1 MQINPSQ
8 PIMFDTETMPGQGTG
23 WWQVNRFMDDSRP
36 AGRPVKGD
44 RIVTLARIGV
54 MLLILAIFIYGAID
68 TFSR

>member
-1 MQINPSQ
+1 MQIDPSQ

-23 WWQVNRFMDDSRP
+23 WWQVNRFMDDGLP

-44 RIVTLARIGV
+44 RVVTLARLGV
-54 MLLILAIFIYGAID
+54 MLLILAIFIYGAYD